1 MLSKLLY
8 VLLDIED
15 PNYKIPDRNVP
26 KEDQRKWLVELCLKY
41 IEEYVTES
49 SDVDSLVKQVEEM
62 EIQDTFTQL
71 MCRFNGCE
79 RKYII
84 HSARVK

>member
-1 MLSKLLY
+1 MY
-8 VLLDIED
+8 QHFIDD
-15 PNYKIPDRNVP
+15 PNYEIPDRNVP

-49 SDVDSLVKQVEEM
+49 SDVHSLVQQVGEM
-62 EIQDTFTQL
+62 GNHDTPKQL
-71 MCRFNGCE
+71 MCRFNGCD
-79 RKYII
+79 RKYVI